1 MAREEK
7 QSCPE
12 KLVATRR
19 GESNRR
25 CPLPPGG
32 GWQPPGRPG
41 AALGSWV
48 ATRGGKSSRWY
59 IFPMEAAGSHP
70 AGSEQLGKY
79 GGPCE
84 KWWQPGK
91 GKVADDAHIFP

>member
-41 AALGSWV
+41 AALGSWE

-59 IFPMEAAGSHP
+59 IFPMEEAGSRL
-70 AGSEQLGKY
+70 AGSEQPWGAR
-79 GGPCE
+79 
-84 KWWQPGK
+84 WQPGK
-91 GKVADDAHIFP
+91 GRAADGAHLPPGGGW